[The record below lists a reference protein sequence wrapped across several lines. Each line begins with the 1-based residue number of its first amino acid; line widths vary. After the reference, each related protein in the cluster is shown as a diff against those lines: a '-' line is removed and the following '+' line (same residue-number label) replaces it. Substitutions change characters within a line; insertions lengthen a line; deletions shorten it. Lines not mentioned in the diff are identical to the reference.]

1 MHDRLDDLQHG
12 EGHDAPDDERAEN
25 APAVQ
30 LGEQGQRHGALHV
43 LRSAIG
49 LGFARCSCGRRE
61 RLHRLARGLESV
73 VALLGEAAPH
83 DRFDI
88 AWDAS
93 VRCVQR
99 RRILVQDGV
108 QVLDRRAAPERRG
121 AAEHLVEQR
130 AHAEE
135 IRARVSRLTAGLLG
149 RHISRRA
156 EESARHRA
164 LARDG
169 LGLRPLRET
178 KIEDLDAAIHCQK
191 DVGRLQVAVN
201 HPDRVRS
208 LEGAADAES
217 RLDCGC
223 RRERTFAEPLRKR
236 FSFEELGD
244 EIGAAVLLA
253 CIEHGDD
260 VGVVEASHRL
270 GLALEALLQP
280 RARALAGAQ
289 HLDRY
294 VAAKPLI
301 VRAVDLAHPSS
312 AQRRDDAVP
321 AKPRAR

>member
-1 MHDRLDDLQHG
+1 
-12 EGHDAPDDERAEN
+12 
-25 APAVQ
+25 
-30 LGEQGQRHGALHV
+30 
-43 LRSAIG
+43 
-49 LGFARCSCGRRE
+49 
-61 RLHRLARGLESV
+61 
-73 VALLGEAAPH
+73 
-83 DRFDI
+83 
-88 AWDAS
+88 
-93 VRCVQR
+93 
-99 RRILVQDGV
+99 VQDGV

-208 LEGAADAES
+208 LEGAGDAES
-217 RLDCGC
+217 RLDRGG
-223 RRERTFAEPLRKR
+223 RRERTFAEPLCKR

-244 EIGAAVLLA
+244 EIGAAVLLPG
-253 CIEHGDD
+253 IEHRDD

-312 AQRRDDAVP
+312 AQRRDHAVP